1 MALVVGA
8 AVLCVAPAGATSL
21 APLTIDQMTDGA
33 DLIVRGTITDVW
45 TTEVDGVIY
54 TRADLQ
60 VSSLYKGSYADTHL
74 TLESLGGTFEGMTMD
89 VDAAARYSVGE
100 EVFAFLDQHAGRGTY
115 STVGMYLGKYTIK
128 QNPTDGADMVV
139 RFTVPYSRVYDARF
153 VPNPSKEQRVS
164 VSALE
169 DAVRARVSLGW
180 DGKAIPGVSAE
191 HLRQINR
198 LQPGVR

>member
-54 TRADLQ
+54 TRADLE
-60 VSSLYKGSYADTHL
+60 VSSLYKGSHADTHL

-89 VDAAARYSVGE
+89 VDAAE
-100 EVFAFLDQHAGRGTY
+100 EEESLRSLAA
-115 STVGMYLGKYTIK
+115 
-128 QNPTDGADMVV
+128 VV
-139 RFTVPYSRVYDARF
+139 AVESRRSSF
-153 VPNPSKEQRVS
+153 PR
-164 VSALE
+164 
-169 DAVRARVSLGW
+169 
-180 DGKAIPGVSAE
+180 
-191 HLRQINR
+191 
-198 LQPGVR
+198 